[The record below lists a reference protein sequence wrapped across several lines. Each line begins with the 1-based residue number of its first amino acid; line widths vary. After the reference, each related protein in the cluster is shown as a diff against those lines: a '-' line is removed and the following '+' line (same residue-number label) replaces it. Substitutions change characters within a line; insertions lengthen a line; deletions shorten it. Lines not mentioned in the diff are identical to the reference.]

1 MKPRVFRTILCFEEG
16 TLKGEVSGGNWDSL
30 TNCSLHQR
38 YSFLRIYHCPG
49 YLGHQ
54 AVLKMEGLAYVTLN
68 KGTFLYWVCE
78 AF

>member
-1 MKPRVFRTILCFEEG
+1 MFRTILCFEEDS
-16 TLKGEVSGGNWDSL
+16 LKGEVSGDNCDSL
-30 TNCSLHQR
+30 SPNCSPHQR
-38 YSFLRIYHCPG
+38 YSFLRNYHCPG

-68 KGTFLYWVCE
+68 KGTFLYGMCE